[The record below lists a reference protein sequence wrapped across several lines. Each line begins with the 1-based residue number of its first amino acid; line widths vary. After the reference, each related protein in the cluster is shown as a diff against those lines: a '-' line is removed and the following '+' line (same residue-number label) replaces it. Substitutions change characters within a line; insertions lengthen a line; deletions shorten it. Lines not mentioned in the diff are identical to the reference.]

1 MVSIHCGQRQ
11 VTIPTLV
18 LPTLLDDV
26 ILGMDFLC
34 GVEARIGCGPTQLEL
49 RPTTTAIPAAT
60 VTTVRTLPEVESTID
75 QKGARR
81 TPGLPGVCKE
91 AIRNN
96 PFRKP
101 GIAAKAAREEAQVQ
115 PAFTNG
121 VQTPPEQCAAEN
133 SRETSTEGAW
143 ISRFLQEE
151 LLPFDQI
158 TGVSPIAEHTIVLRD
173 NRPIKQRYY
182 PKNPA
187 MQKIIDAQ
195 VDELLRDGR
204 IEPSKSPHSAPIV
217 LVMPFGLH
225 SAPATFQRAL
235 DGVIGP
241 EMEPHAFAYLDDI
254 IVIGATLEEHA
265 KNLREVLKRL
275 RKANLR
281 LNRDKCSFFQK
292 SIVYLGHVVSEAGI
306 HTDPG
311 KIDAIRELLPPTNVK
326 ELRRCLGIAS
336 WYRRFVPNF
345 TTIVQPISR
354 LLRKGQ
360 KWTWDD
366 SQQQAFEELKARLTQ
381 APVLACPD
389 FNERFALQTD
399 ASNYGLGAVLTQ
411 RINGVERV
419 IAYASP
425 LPRSKQGHTVLLVF
439 FDHFSKWVE
448 LVPLRKATT
457 AHLERAFRERIL
469 ARFGVPK
476 IFVCDNGT
484 QFTSRAFK
492 AFCNQLGMALQH
504 TAPYSPQQNPT
515 ERANRTVKTMISQ
528 YLDGEQS
535 SWDTLLPEISLAINS
550 SKSDSNGFSPAYLV
564 QGREPRLPGML
575 YHEVTPSLGTEAP
588 QPNDKAR
595 HLQEIFKV
603 AKENMQRATAEQS
616 RHYNLRRREWKP
628 ALGDLVLLRQHHLSK
643 AVEGFAAKLAPRY
656 DGPYKVV
663 TFMPPNIHAIG
674 EKTQRLVE
682 ERALVERPSEQAES
696 TSYPS
701 SWLQVASPTEDS
713 PPAASVGRTSLLLTP
728 RRATSPTEDSPTQ
741 VSRERS
747 RTPRPESGVQAEQV
761 ADSRRIRPQ
770 RPDPGVQ
777 AEQVAVPQRSR
788 NPRPESSA
796 PEEQVADV
804 HGAESELP
812 STDSQRES
820 CIPAEQVADL
830 HNAGTPSQLERD
842 PFLRPLTPAG
852 PGAHP
857 RYRTPPGRMDVSP
870 SRGPTTP
877 TSSPSAIGLE
887 LSPTTLEMLERFT
900 RFETAA
906 LGDRPEDI
914 LTAGMEIAETEP
926 EVPIERNRFPN
937 LVHRPISPMH
947 GYRGVAGSRISIEEI
962 SSTTTEEVS
971 SSPMEDVIYISD
983 DDPEFH
989 WTELSDSENPVAPTD
1004 GEAPPPYGS
1013 WEIAPLPTV
1022 SLGRRPAGPGPTHS
1036 DISSDDEGREIP
1048 LRPWRPTTEGTQR
1061 DTAKAAEHQGRM
1073 QGLTAA
1079 DLLPSTSL
1087 AAQRRMETTIE
1098 VAPKPAPRTETSA
1111 NIMVVAPLEWKV
1123 LTPNRRVPPDLVT
1136 YLKWRVSLGR
1146 GKNVKFLHA
1155 AGGSLYKIKINKREQ
1170 VTLVPAV
1177 PTVGGDPYGSHRDPS
1192 VFPPSVT
1199 AFPSWFSWS
1208 APWPTR
1214 IRRLPAYPAVL
1225 VGARIRSQSLVVP
1238 TVLTVTLVTLI
1249 RHRLFFVPPT
1259 VRTVVHEESAV
1270 PEASL
1275 VVAFLSCLHDFS
1287 LRFPQSSRG
1296 PYRDPPLLLSCT
1308 TSAPSNL

>member
-1 MVSIHCGQRQ
+1 MGVQWISYRRKNELQSILKEFGQDPEGSVEELRSRLAQFANQPGLPKHISQRLADLEMLFGAAATPDVKTRSRGASPAPAEENPISEPGAAKPTNTASGLSGHLAVDAKPRSRGVSPAPGGDNLITGLTNHTDGAACSSGYPDGLGNAPAEPTTWVVPPQMPGASESRNPRARDHFLDSSGPRNERLLQLGLADRLRKWGVFFSGGAADPLRFIEHLESMVSIYQLDIQQQLMPAIAGLLTGEAADWFRVGNLEGATWEEFKQQFQDFFLPPRYFQRLHDEIRDRTQRDGESFTTYLLSLRVMMRRAKYNEEQELDRVYDNLLPEYQMFTTRESFATLAQLTRLIHVYEEKRERIASRPVSRPSPPTLASLSTSRDNRHPEPGPRMNSMSNRPVEETLASVDARRACRNCGQLGHFSRECQNPRMLFCWDCGRRGTRTVDCCRSRVSGNDTRFHPPGDRMETAANTQQHITIENTPLLATIDTGASRSFVSEAVARRLTTAQNQRAVCTRISLADGTPREVTQALMVSIHCGQRQ

-419 IAYASP
+419 IAYASRR
-425 LPRSKQGHTVLLVF
+425 LTAAEENYSTTEKECLAIVWAVRKLRCYLEGYR
-439 FDHFSKWVE
+439 FDVITDHLALKWLNSIENPTGRIARKWVE

-663 TFMPPNIHAIG
+663 TFMSPNIVRIQHTRGRERRLASLADLKAFHANSPEEQG
-674 EKTQRLVE
+674 EKTD
-682 ERALVERPSEQAES
+682 ES
-696 TSYPS
+696 TEGDN
-701 SWLQVASPTEDS
+701 SPGCQTE
-713 PPAASVGRTSLLLTP
+713 
-728 RRATSPTEDSPTQ
+728 
-741 VSRERS
+741 
-747 RTPRPESGVQAEQV
+747 
-761 ADSRRIRPQ
+761 
-770 RPDPGVQ
+770 
-777 AEQVAVPQRSR
+777 
-788 NPRPESSA
+788 
-796 PEEQVADV
+796 
-804 HGAESELP
+804 
-812 STDSQRES
+812 
-820 CIPAEQVADL
+820 
-830 HNAGTPSQLERD
+830 
-842 PFLRPLTPAG
+842 
-852 PGAHP
+852 
-857 RYRTPPGRMDVSP
+857 
-870 SRGPTTP
+870 
-877 TSSPSAIGLE
+877 
-887 LSPTTLEMLERFT
+887 
-900 RFETAA
+900 
-906 LGDRPEDI
+906 
-914 LTAGMEIAETEP
+914 
-926 EVPIERNRFPN
+926 
-937 LVHRPISPMH
+937 
-947 GYRGVAGSRISIEEI
+947 
-962 SSTTTEEVS
+962 
-971 SSPMEDVIYISD
+971 
-983 DDPEFH
+983 
-989 WTELSDSENPVAPTD
+989 
-1004 GEAPPPYGS
+1004 
-1013 WEIAPLPTV
+1013 
-1022 SLGRRPAGPGPTHS
+1022 
-1036 DISSDDEGREIP
+1036 
-1048 LRPWRPTTEGTQR
+1048 
-1061 DTAKAAEHQGRM
+1061 
-1073 QGLTAA
+1073 
-1079 DLLPSTSL
+1079 
-1087 AAQRRMETTIE
+1087 
-1098 VAPKPAPRTETSA
+1098 
-1111 NIMVVAPLEWKV
+1111 
-1123 LTPNRRVPPDLVT
+1123 
-1136 YLKWRVSLGR
+1136 
-1146 GKNVKFLHA
+1146 
-1155 AGGSLYKIKINKREQ
+1155 
-1170 VTLVPAV
+1170 
-1177 PTVGGDPYGSHRDPS
+1177 
-1192 VFPPSVT
+1192 
-1199 AFPSWFSWS
+1199 
-1208 APWPTR
+1208 
-1214 IRRLPAYPAVL
+1214 
-1225 VGARIRSQSLVVP
+1225 
-1238 TVLTVTLVTLI
+1238 
-1249 RHRLFFVPPT
+1249 
-1259 VRTVVHEESAV
+1259 
-1270 PEASL
+1270 
-1275 VVAFLSCLHDFS
+1275 
-1287 LRFPQSSRG
+1287 
-1296 PYRDPPLLLSCT
+1296 
-1308 TSAPSNL
+1308 